1 MGKEKNG
8 QSFCKKDKH
17 APRRPI
23 SAFFFYNQER
33 REKLKKEK
41 PELDNKEII
50 KTMSYEW
57 KYLSD
62 EKKEPYLIKAND
74 DKKRYDAEK
83 RAYDEKKKEYRDL
96 IYNDVNN
103 YLKCERRINKTI
115 NDKST
120 KIEQLFLVDN
130 DLIFDS
136 TINKSKDEEEEL
148 KIEINEINKN
158 QNKTI
163 IGLKNKLKKA
173 YEIIENQSII
183 INDLKNKLNIS
194 NDKINYYKNEI
205 NNLENN
211 IKKKEKELNDYKSY
225 LESELNN
232 INKTTK
238 VDVKDIV
245 CVNFISSDG
254 NIHKAIPCVPNNTF
268 AEIEEKLY
276 QFFPEYRKFN
286 NTFLAHGSPV
296 LRFKTIS
303 ENKIGDGFPVTLIF
317 E

>member
-1 MGKEKNG
+1 MAKGAKDKKEKKTKRA
-8 QSFCKKDKH
+8 KKDKH
-17 APRRPI
+17 APKRAI

-130 DLIFDS
+130 DWFEEWKEISFYDEIKEQYILQI
-136 TINKSKDEEEEL
+136 KAKMSKIS
-148 KIEINEINKN
+148 KI
-158 QNKTI
+158 
-163 IGLKNKLKKA
+163 
-173 YEIIENQSII
+173 
-183 INDLKNKLNIS
+183 
-194 NDKINYYKNEI
+194 
-205 NNLENN
+205 
-211 IKKKEKELNDYKSY
+211 
-225 LESELNN
+225 
-232 INKTTK
+232 
-238 VDVKDIV
+238 
-245 CVNFISSDG
+245 
-254 NIHKAIPCVPNNTF
+254 
-268 AEIEEKLY
+268 
-276 QFFPEYRKFN
+276 
-286 NTFLAHGSPV
+286 
-296 LRFKTIS
+296 
-303 ENKIGDGFPVTLIF
+303 
-317 E
+317 